1 MNIKKH
7 LPWLGALL
15 PIINAQADTNPNVV
29 INLYR
34 RHGYR

>member
-15 PIINAQADTNPNVV
+15 PIINAQADTNPKCSYH
-29 INLYR
+29 LYR

>member
-15 PIINAQADTNPNVV
+15 PIINAQADTNPSYH
-29 INLYR
+29 LYR